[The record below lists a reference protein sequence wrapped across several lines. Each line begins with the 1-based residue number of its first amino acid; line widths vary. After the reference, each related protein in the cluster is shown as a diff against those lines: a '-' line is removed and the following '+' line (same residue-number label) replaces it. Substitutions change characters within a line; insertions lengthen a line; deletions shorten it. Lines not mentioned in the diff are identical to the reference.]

1 MKCNKGNVNT
11 QLWSVYSQLLIYL
24 HAYFIVLVT
33 TVLVKVLVGIP

>member
-11 QLWSVYSQLLIYL
+11 QLWSVYIQLLIYL

-33 TVLVKVLVGIP
+33 TVLVKVLVGM